1 MDQSS
6 VPIKVIVAKIGL
18 DGHDRGIKIIAR
30 VLRDEGMEVI
40 YLGMRL
46 STDAIAKAVME
57 EDVDVVGISVLSG
70 AHLRLMAKLVEALKA
85 QDILGRITLLV
96 GGTIPDEDVEPLRQM
111 GVDGVFPVGATTDSI
126 VQFIRERVGQT

>member
-85 QDILGRITLLV
+85 QDILGRVTLLV

>member
-85 QDILGRITLLV
+85 QDILGRVTLLV

-126 VQFIRERVGQT
+126 VQFIRARVGQS